1 MLLNLWGIERIFV
14 ATVNATNPANATFTL
29 KDGQTAPAEADTYN
43 FYYPASAAGTT
54 AAQFKLP
61 ATQTYAG
68 NDISGVNPMFA
79 QATSLDGTVYFK
91 NVCGLLSFDL
101 KGAEKV
107 TAIKVTA
114 PSNNYLAGTISNF
127 AYANGAISY
136 SSFSRTGSSTS
147 ATLNCGEGVQLSDT
161 EATSFY
167 FAMPAKTYSALTIDI
182 TIESGAQFTFKTTS
196 SATIEKSSL
205 YHLPFTLTVDP
216 VVDIHVTLDQPS
228 NVDEELAATCPDETS
243 LAFVIEG
250 TDITS
255 FKYLLAA
262 SDVIDSMY
270 EEGNT
275 AEDLALNHGSVL
287 DASYVSEI
295 NDGGF
300 INAFINLSPATEYSF
315 IYYATN
321 SRGGKIAGD
330 VRKAAPSMYYV
341 GTFKVGLFYCAVK
354 LCSKC
359 QSANAMLSM
368 RSSRSPEGVWAMAV
382 SPALWPMRAWPMGDL
397 KEIFPA

>member
-29 KDGQTAPAEADTYN
+29 KDGQTAPAE
-43 FYYPASAAGTT
+43 
-54 AAQFKLP
+54 
-61 ATQTYAG
+61 
-68 NDISGVNPMFA
+68 
-79 QATSLDGTVYFK
+79 
-91 NVCGLLSFDL
+91 
-101 KGAEKV
+101 
-107 TAIKVTA
+107 
-114 PSNNYLAGTISNF
+114 AGTISNF

>member
-1 MLLNLWGIERIFV
+1 
-14 ATVNATNPANATFTL
+14 
-29 KDGQTAPAEADTYN
+29 
-43 FYYPASAAGTT
+43 
-54 AAQFKLP
+54 
-61 ATQTYAG
+61 
-68 NDISGVNPMFA
+68 MFA

-101 KGAEKV
+101 TGAEKV

-270 EEGNT
+270 
-275 AEDLALNHGSVL
+275 
-287 DASYVSEI
+287 
-295 NDGGF
+295 
-300 INAFINLSPATEYSF
+300 
-315 IYYATN
+315 
-321 SRGGKIAGD
+321 
-330 VRKAAPSMYYV
+330 YV
-341 GTFKVGLFYCAVK
+341 GTFKVGEYTMSETFGTNAFSNTFEIIPTKTDNQFMVMNFAIEDGTAWNGVYDEADRVVGLFFCRQVIFI
-354 LCSKC
+354 S
-359 QSANAMLSM
+359 QSANEMLSM
-368 RSSRSPEGVWAMAV
+368 RSSRSPEGVWAMVV

-397 KEIFPA
+397 KEIFPACRSIS